1 MSLKKKN
8 QIHKKEKRQQV
19 PERLTKSQNGAYKI
33 FPAYHNSGPNATCIW
48 APTTCW
54 PKTQSHWSP
63 GLNHLDPNPNHM
75 LAQDSIALKS
85 RTKSDLDPRPNLIW
99 DQGQTP
105 LGTRTKPHLGPGPT
119 HAREQEWIPPPW
131 SNHAWDQ
138 HQTAPGSKTQ
148 PHLSPAPNRTWV
160 QDLTWPEPSTKPH
173 LCPTPDPTQ
182 AQLQTT
188 PGYQDLTRPR
198 SSIES
203 HLGSDQ
209 ITIGMCHRGFP
220 LFNSKFPFSLF
231 HSFSFLSGMVYTA
244 RERCGMMHDC
254 SWWHIVSVLI
264 LSVLILYG
272 DIWSLQQVADVNDTW

>member
-1 MSLKKKN
+1 
-8 QIHKKEKRQQV
+8 
-19 PERLTKSQNGAYKI
+19 
-33 FPAYHNSGPNATCIW
+33 
-48 APTTCW
+48 
-54 PKTQSHWSP
+54 
-63 GLNHLDPNPNHM
+63 M

-160 QDLTWPEPSTKPH
+160 QDLTRPEPSTKPH
-173 LCPTPDPTQ
+173 LCPRPDPTQ

-198 SSIES
+198 SRIES

-209 ITIGMCHRGFP
+209 ITIGMCHTPRTKRSKKEKGTWNWNTY
-220 LFNSKFPFSLF
+220 LFLKGKVTNYSSLR
-231 HSFSFLSGMVYTA
+231 L
-244 RERCGMMHDC
+244 
-254 SWWHIVSVLI
+254 
-264 LSVLILYG
+264 G
-272 DIWSLQQVADVNDTW
+272 DYLEM